1 MGIYFK
7 ADEDF
12 EADQGYEDLLSTLP
26 LELQLHIANAVG
38 ERCDRAALALAS
50 LRLLAACRELPSCQG
65 LEMSLAS
72 TTCSGVRSTSSY
84 F

>member
-1 MGIYFK
+1 MSEFN
-7 ADEDF
+7 A
-12 EADQGYEDLLSTLP
+12 LP
-26 LELQLHIANAVG
+26 VELQLLIVDAVPVN
-38 ERCDRAALALAS
+38 ERSGRATLALAS
-50 LRLLAACRELPSCQG
+50 PRLLAASRELPSCQG